1 MGTSDNRVAIYP
13 GVGGAVQPFIA
24 ANSVILTLNL
34 ADPTLRELM
43 DLSIV
48 VPAFNESRKITETLH
63 AITSFLDGRPWQC
76 EIIVVDDGSDDGT
89 AAIVGEA
96 SREDQ
101 RIRCLCNERNRG
113 KGYSIRNGLSHSHGD
128 VVGFIDADN
137 KTEIGALDQVLKQF
151 CNSGVDGVLG
161 DRTLVGTDIAQ
172 ARRAYR
178 QWGSEIF
185 RYMLRF
191 CVGLSGFP
199 DTQCGFKFFRRP
211 VARDLF
217 KRQFVDGYMFDV
229 EILLLAV
236 RSGYNLVRIP
246 IIWRDD
252 PDSRFKPITGMLEN
266 LGELYRIRRG
276 SGPSR

>member
-1 MGTSDNRVAIYP
+1 MTP
-13 GVGGAVQPFIA
+13 
-24 ANSVILTLNL
+24 NL
-34 ADPTLRELM
+34 ADPTLRKFM

-48 VPAFNESRKITETLH
+48 VPAFNESLKITETLH
-63 AITSFLDGRPWQC
+63 AITAFLDDRPLRC
-76 EIIVVDDGSDDGT
+76 EIIVVDDGSGDGT

-113 KGYSIRNGLSHSHGD
+113 KGYSIRNGVSHSHGG

-137 KTEIGALDQVLKQF
+137 KTEIGALDQVLEELE
-151 CNSGVDGVLG
+151 NPGVDGVLG
-161 DRTLVGTDIAQ
+161 DRTLSGTDIAQ
-172 ARRAYR
+172 TRRAYR
-178 QWGSEIF
+178 QWGSELF
-185 RYMLRF
+185 RYMLRA
-191 CVGLSGFP
+191 CVGLPGFP

-217 KRQFVDGYMFDV
+217 QRQSVDGYMFDV

-246 IIWRDD
+246 ITWRDD
-252 PDSRFKPITGMLEN
+252 PDSRFKPVTGMLEN
-266 LGELYRIRRG
+266 LGELYRIRLG